1 MIISYNNLFKR
12 RLLNLC
18 KFWSENHGKNLEKF
32 HQKIKQTQHVIYVY
46 MWATFKSSQL
56 VVMSEKVYQV

>member
-1 MIISYNNLFKR
+1 MNLY
-12 RLLNLC
+12 

-32 HQKIKQTQHVIYVY
+32 HQKIKQTQHVTYVY

-56 VVMSEKVYQV
+56 VVMSEKV